1 MVYSCKTTM
10 PSYVELLDALQERVY
25 QHHESEDPEDEAY
38 IDLLKGVIAVVHDA
52 EADSAPHLPEIIN
65 QAGDILD
72 SAINSAYGDGDFDFL
87 KSYAESSERPL
98 VEDSLGFL
106 QGLGQSCFLGLF
118 DNIPLI

>member
-10 PSYVELLDALQERVY
+10 PSYVERLDALQERVN

-98 VEDSLGFL
+98 VEDSL